1 MICHGEKTKPRDVWT
16 HRDSRLVLEL
26 RESGLSIRKVAEEM
40 KCSTQYVQ
48 KVLRGEL

>member
-1 MICHGEKTKPRDVWT
+1 MNSQSKNKRRDVWT

-40 KCSTQYVQ
+40 KCSTAYVK
-48 KVLRGEL
+48 KVIRGEL